1 MNKYIIEARRGIV
14 AGFLRSAEGD
24 GAEDPVLWDRLCQLC
39 TLYMEGAIS
48 LVGLYKNARALYRFR
63 KQHREEH
70 GV

>member
-1 MNKYIIEARRGIV
+1 MNKYVITFRRGIV
-14 AGFLRSAEGD
+14 NGFLRGAEDD
-24 GAEDPVLWDRLCQLC
+24 GAEDPILWDRLCQLC

-48 LVGLYKNARALYRFR
+48 IIGLCKNARALYRFR